1 VRAAVLPA
9 FEAPLVV
16 EDVELLPPGPRGV
29 VVRADAV
36 EAVGTVLAAAA
47 DRELLTAVL
56 LPSA

>member
-16 EDVELLPPGPRGV
+16 D
-29 VVRADAV
+29 
-36 EAVGTVLAAAA
+36 AVGTALAAAA
-47 DRELLTAVL
+47 DHERLTAVL